1 MWLTIPRPAFRLQIQ
16 LAAIAAAGMVVIN
29 GCAGGADPSHTGVAS
44 GSALQKPFV
53 TMTIDH
59 VPFPVGQVWD
69 NTFHVLVNGS
79 KKPITLRRAVAVGKG
94 VGRVI
99 RVLRI
104 WTAPIGAKPDTVPE
118 ALFHTLPPVFY
129 YSHSCSTQRLLRFS
143 GTVIQ
148 PGKEV
153 HVLTLL
159 RAERPGR
166 LTSPGYDVYYTQS
179 GRLYRQFISI
189 GYAATVRRGAAA
201 NRLEKWE
208 TPCIGHAGSKLLPPL
223 TRS

>member
-1 MWLTIPRPAFRLQIQ
+1 MRLTIPRPASRLKTW
-16 LAAIAAAGMVVIN
+16 LAAVAAGMVVVS
-29 GCAGGADPSHTGVAS
+29 GCAGSADPSDTNGGS
-44 GSALQKPFV
+44 GTALQKPFV

-59 VPFPVGQVWD
+59 APFPVGQVWD
-69 NTFHVLVNGS
+69 NTFLVLVNGS
-79 KKPITLRRAVAVGKG
+79 KKPITLRRAVAVGEG
-94 VGRVI
+94 MGRVI

-104 WTAPIGAKPDTVPE
+104 WTAPIGAQPETVPE
-118 ALFHTLPPVFY
+118 ALFHTMPPVFY
-129 YSHSCSTQRLLRFS
+129 YAHNCSAQRLLRFS

-166 LTSPGYDVYYTQS
+166 LKSPGYEIYYTQS
-179 GRLYRQFISI
+179 GQFYRQFISI
-189 GYAATVRRGAAA
+189 GYAATVRRGAPA

-208 TPCIGHAGSKLLPPL
+208 TPCIGYAGSELLPPL